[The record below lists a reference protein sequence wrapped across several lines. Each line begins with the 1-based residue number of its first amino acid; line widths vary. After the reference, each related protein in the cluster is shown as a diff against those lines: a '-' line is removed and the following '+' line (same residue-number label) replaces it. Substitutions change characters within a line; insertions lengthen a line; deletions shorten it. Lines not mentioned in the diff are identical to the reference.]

1 MPAEPRP
8 CRVDKIAKELNKY
21 LHNSDHPRFRM
32 AAAIVKKNKI
42 LGIGWNRM
50 KSHPFQAKFRK
61 NEDAIFLHAE
71 VHAIKNAIKTHSFEE
86 LKGSTMVILRK
97 TTKGYGLAKPCE
109 GCMRA
114 LVEFEIGS
122 VFYSSIDGFEHL
134 GSKNVFDA
142 NTS

>member
-1 MPAEPRP
+1 MTNNL
-8 CRVDKIAKELNKY
+8 DKVTKELHKY
-21 LHNSDHPRFRM
+21 LHHSDHPKFRM

-42 LGIGWNRM
+42 ISIGWNRM
-50 KSHPFQAKFRK
+50 KSHPFQAKFSK

-71 VHAIKNAIKTHSFEE
+71 VHAIKNAMRHYTLND

-97 TTKGYGLAKPCE
+97 TAKGYGLAKPCE

-114 LVEFEIGS
+114 LAEFEFAS
-122 VFYSSIDGFEHL
+122 VVYSSTNGFESL
-134 GSKNVFDA
+134 GSANVFDA